1 MDWLFAEPAPPAWP
15 IAGLGVAL
23 LAVIGGRVAR
33 WRAARLKGTVL
44 EIFWHDA
51 ATIAITLAG
60 VTGVASFAAIVPVEG
75 LGQPI
80 WIVVGAVAVIAA
92 VALLVSRWRTQEL
105 GMASR
110 RPPLT
115 PTAAPERRLI
125 STSWE
130 FGMVIAGVAGLGT
143 YVVTADHAFGHP
155 IHWLLAVFGLF
166 VGYALGIGSAT
177 PRFRLEAPS
186 RRRT

>member
-15 IAGLGVAL
+15 IAGLGVSV
-23 LAVIGGRVAR
+23 LAVVGARVAR
-33 WRAARLKGTVL
+33 WRAARLEGTVL
-44 EIFWHDA
+44 EVFWHDA

-80 WIVVGAVAVIAA
+80 WIVVGAVAAIAA
-92 VALLVSRWRTQEL
+92 VALLVFRWRTQEL

-110 RPPLT
+110 RRPLT

-125 STSWE
+125 STGWE
-130 FGMVIAGVAGLGT
+130 VGMAVAGVAGLGT
-143 YVVTADHAFGHP
+143 YVVTAGHAFGHP
-155 IHWLLAVFGLF
+155 IHWVIAGFGLF
-166 VGYALGIGSAT
+166 VGYALGIGFTT
-177 PRFRLEAPS
+177 PRFRLEAPT